1 MFLKNDLLWYHG
13 GYSMSN
19 IVVDLIIIIVQ
30 FFLTLFVLGAAA
42 LMVLGLII
50 LAYLVGTNSRWD

>member
-1 MFLKNDLLWYHG
+1 MFLKNDVLRYHG
-13 GYSMSN
+13 GYDMSN
-19 IVVDLIIIIVQ
+19 ILVELVIIIVQ

-42 LMVLGLII
+42 LMVLGLLI